1 MPLGDGEAALQLK
14 NDVPT
19 QLCEDSVGFPP
30 DPLLCVFWSTKKQE
44 GERCSLL
51 PAASKLWLESAR
63 CAKYHSCI
71 LQSMTCMATEELGS
85 MMLSPVHTAGFFCFF
100 SHGHE
105 LKSYFFSF
113 FFAEPR
119 CWVQLQHNS
128 RQADGVLTKFYL
140 FMYVFIHCRLIP
152 FFCLP
157 NFQGL
162 LMNRW

>member
-44 GERCSLL
+44 GEKCSLL

-71 LQSMTCMATEELGS
+71 LQSMTCMATGELGS

-113 FFAEPR
+113 LFFLLSLGGEYS
-119 CWVQLQHNS
+119 CSIIQG
-128 RQADGVLTKFYL
+128 RQMECSLSFIYLCMYSFIAD
-140 FMYVFIHCRLIP
+140 
-152 FFCLP
+152 
-157 NFQGL
+157 
-162 LMNRW
+162 